1 MKILITSYPNEG
13 RKLRSF
19 LTALLKKKLIISAKV
34 LNYAKSYTLVEGKV
48 QKEEQKLVLLSFPES
63 KEEALFSLI
72 QQLHPHNNLEYST
85 FSPESVDTGSL
96 KKLEELGN

>member
-48 QKEEQKLVLLSFPES
+48 QKEEQKLILLFFLES

-72 QQLHPHNNLEYST
+72 QQLHPDKNLEYLT
-85 FSPESVDTGSL
+85 FTPESLDPACL